1 VVFVLNQDFETHAEC
16 VGFVFAD
23 LSQPERRLYYQYPI
37 MRSRIA
43 LLAIILF
50 STFTFAQKNSVPKEL
65 LGMWDAS
72 LNNSTEEVPF
82 KLEIKD
88 GKGKL
93 SAAVWNGPEPWPFSS
108 AKFEDGTLTLRFEQ
122 YDGTL
127 TAKLQD
133 GKLVGE
139 YSRPYAKSVVRY
151 PFTAKP
157 PQVSS
162 TGRLQEVDGMGRHD
176 YKVAGDWLYK
186 LATSDGKTGE
196 TGVAEFRVLPH
207 VNRRPAPFTGTLIP
221 VSGDTGLLG
230 GKIEGFANNLPF
242 TLSRFDGI
250 HVMLLKAEVQAD
262 GSLKGT
268 FESGKT
274 ARYTFTATRKE
285 AAKKED
291 EPENPFELTKV
302 KDPTEAFQFSAPNP
316 RTGKP
321 VSASDPAFKNKVV
334 IVDIMGTWCP
344 NCHDEEPLLV
354 DLYNR
359 YHKNGLEIVSL
370 AYEYT
375 DDAARNARQIEI
387 FRKKYNVPYPI
398 LIAGTTDDGQIAK
411 TLPQL
416 VGFGAYPTTIFVGRD
431 GRVRKIHAGYTG
443 PATGER
449 FNQVQKEMDQIV
461 RDLLKSPAATAAR

>member
-1 VVFVLNQDFETHAEC
+1 MRT
-16 VGFVFAD
+16 
-23 LSQPERRLYYQYPI
+23 RL
-37 MRSRIA
+37 A
-43 LLAIILF
+43 LLSIVFL
-50 STFTFAQKNSVPKEL
+50 TTLTFAQKNSVPKEI

-72 LNNSTEEVPF
+72 LNNSAEEVPF
-82 KLEIKD
+82 RLEIRNYR
-88 GKGKL
+88 GKL
-93 SAAVWNGPEPWPFSS
+93 SAAVWNGPERMSFTS
-108 AKFEDGTLTLRFEQ
+108 AKFENGTLTLRFEQ

-127 TAKLQD
+127 TAKME
-133 GKLVGE
+133 GRKLAGE
-139 YSRPYAKSVVRY
+139 YYRPYAKGIVHY
-151 PFTAKP
+151 PFTA
-157 PQVSS
+157 VSGEIES
-162 TGRLQEVDGMGRHD
+162 GFPKLQQGERPTGEFI
-176 YKVAGDWLYK
+176 YK
-186 LATSDGKTGE
+186 LTDQAGKTAE
-196 TGVAEFRVLPH
+196 TGVAEFKSELQNTVGPLL
-207 VNRRPAPFTGTLIP
+207 AGTLIP
-221 VSGDTGLLG
+221 VSGDSGLLAG
-230 GKIEGFANNLPF
+230 ELAQNRMS
-242 TLSRFDGI
+242 LSRFDGI
-250 HVMLLKAEVQAD
+250 HVMLLKAEVQPD
-262 GSLKGT
+262 GSIKGN
-268 FESGKT
+268 FSSGKT
-274 ARYTFTATRKE
+274 GRYTFTATRKA

-291 EPENPFELTKV
+291 QPEDPFELTKV
-302 KDPTEAFQFSAPNP
+302 KDPNEAFQFSAPDP

-321 VSASDPAFKNKVV
+321 VSATDPEFKNKVI

-359 YHKNGLEIVSL
+359 YHKDGLEIVSL

-431 GRVRKIHAGYTG
+431 GRVSKIHAGYTG

-461 RDLLKSPAATAAR
+461 RDLLKAPSATAAR